1 MLAGPRGE
9 ILSALRDMP
18 LSGRY
23 HSPPVESSLGRDDVA
38 AERRRRMSSSRT
50 STVARKEY
58 PCSRAFDSEVGPNRQ
73 ARCGQQARQQ
83 ALPISPIVPHML
95 DNGATIARIAGS
107 YRGRARSKNAGPRP
121 SASLAIRALF
131 PLISNKLFKL
141 GTLDSNEL
149 ADTNSGK
156 LVRI

>member
-1 MLAGPRGE
+1 
-9 ILSALRDMP
+9 MP
-18 LSGRY
+18 A
-23 HSPPVESSLGRDDVA
+23 SLGLEIA
-38 AERRRRMSSSRT
+38 IAERRRRMSSSKMKSVCPSEDSNSLGADRW
-50 STVARKEY
+50 ARRN
-58 PCSRAFDSEVGPNRQ
+58 PQ
-73 ARCGQQARQQ
+73 AECVQQARQQ
-83 ALPISPIVPHML
+83 ALPIAPVVPHML
-95 DNGATIARIAGS
+95 NNGATIARIAGS